1 MTVTLTSDQE
11 RFVQEQIR
19 AGKYS
24 SVEQMVAEGLRW
36 VQSEEFIQQ
45 NIESLRQQVDI
56 GIGQL
61 ERGESSPAADV
72 FARLEKRVQ
81 KKA

>member
-19 AGKYS
+19 LGKYS

-36 VQSEEFIQQ
+36 VQSEEFIQK
-45 NIESLRQQVDI
+45 NLESLRQQVDV
-56 GIGQL
+56 GIAQL
-61 ERGESSPAADV
+61 ERGESSPAEDV
-72 FARLEKRVQ
+72 FERLEKRV
-81 KKA
+81 KKG